1 MRHHK
6 QLLILWV
13 WYSGKAQL
21 GEILKINKDFCP
33 KMIHPKIMKKG
44 LNEKRSPVLNR
55 PFPKENFQMANKHMK
70 KCSKSLDIGEV
81 MNKWDPIIYPHKL
94 K

>member
-21 GEILKINKDFCP
+21 GETLQINKDMCP

-44 LNEKRSPVLNR
+44 PNEKRAQS
-55 PFPKENFQMANKHMK
+55 
-70 KCSKSLDIGEV
+70 
-81 MNKWDPIIYPHKL
+81 
-94 K
+94 

>member
-21 GEILKINKDFCP
+21 GETLQINKDMCP
-33 KMIHPKIMKKG
+33 KMMHPKIMKKG
-44 LNEKRSPVLNR
+44 PNEKRAQS
-55 PFPKENFQMANKHMK
+55 
-70 KCSKSLDIGEV
+70 
-81 MNKWDPIIYPHKL
+81 
-94 K
+94 

>member
-21 GEILKINKDFCP
+21 GEILQINKDICP
-33 KMIHPKIMKKG
+33 KMIHPKIMNKG
-44 LNEKRSPVLNR
+44 SSLEQAFSKRE
-55 PFPKENFQMANKHMK
+55 FPNGQ
-70 KCSKSLDIGEV
+70 
-81 MNKWDPIIYPHKL
+81 
-94 K
+94 